1 MFDNDCNSLLTRIE
15 AREASDVVLQLTLT
29 DAEFEKSFALM
40 DTGADGTISF
50 QEFRKFFK
58 HAKKQKQ
65 KILAARET
73 KTETSLN

>member
-1 MFDNDCNSLLTRIE
+1 MLDNDCSGMLTHIE
-15 AREASDVVLQLTLT
+15 AREAIDVVLQMTLT
-29 DAEFEKSFALM
+29 DAECENAFALM

>member
-1 MFDNDCNSLLTRIE
+1 MLDNDCSGTLTHIE
-15 AREASDVVLQLTLT
+15 AREAFDVVLQMTLT
-29 DAEFEKSFALM
+29 DAEFEIAFAVM
-40 DTGADGTISF
+40 EKGAYSSVSF

-73 KTETSLN
+73 MTETSLN